1 MGKKSLY
8 VITQTIVGLVSHS
21 IDTYVI
27 GYTESKDRAE
37 SVLKNEHD
45 YMTKLGYEMLLTT
58 TGWEITY
65 KSEYVLCK
73 YNVKIVYSL

>member
-1 MGKKSLY
+1 MEKKTFY
-8 VITQTIVGLVSHS
+8 VVTQTIVGLISNS

-27 GYTESKDRAE
+27 GYTECKDRAE
-37 SVLKNEHD
+37 SVLRNEHD

-73 YNVKIVYSL
+73 YNIKIAYSL